1 MPTSTQGQLRI
12 RRRFPK
18 KRCVLPGRCGHRPL
32 RKVGGFPR
40 SFRADKKIPRRVGRG
55 QGCGIDGACR
65 PGYEVRSHWISCTL
79 SIARGRE
86 KVRRNGARRENFQ
99 LPTCPVRGRKAAP
112 VCKGRAPQPAPARP
126 PQTGRARVRR
136 FFAAAVWKHS
146 ARLSRRPPPRASDC
160 RPEARIPPAAAARQ
174 IRPLPRLLFLI
185 LHEGARERARTGEAR
200 LFFCGNRRVS
210 LQKRPSLAKIIPYMK
225 RRRCI

>member
-1 MPTSTQGQLRI
+1 MGHAGKIFSCLHALFAEEKLRLCAKGAHLNQ
-12 RRRFPK
+12 RLR
-18 KRCVLPGRCGHRPL
+18 VLH
-32 RKVGGFPR
+32 
-40 SFRADKKIPRRVGRG
+40 RRV
-55 QGCGIDGACR
+55 
-65 PGYEVRSHWISCTL
+65 E
-79 SIARGRE
+79 RE
-86 KVRRNGARRENFQ
+86 CA
-99 LPTCPVRGRKAAP
+99 
-112 VCKGRAPQPAPARP
+112 
-126 PQTGRARVRR
+126 
-136 FFAAAVWKHS
+136 WKHS